1 MPLRDWLAALVV
13 ITAWGL
19 NFVVIKIGLSE
30 FPPLLMGALR
40 FTLVAIPAVFFI
52 KPPALPWRTVVLY
65 GATISLG
72 QFVFLFAAIYVGMPA
87 GLASVV
93 LQSQAFFTTLIAA
106 VFLGERIRRHNVVG
120 LLVAALGLVLIQQG
134 AVAGTLSLTGFL
146 MTLAAGLSWAIGNIV
161 TKGVGKI
168 DMLSLVVWGAL
179 VPPLPF
185 LGLSLVFEGPAL
197 IMTSLQN
204 ATWVGVS
211 MLAYLVVFATLLGY
225 CLWGWLLSRHP
236 AGQVAPLTLA
246 VPVLG
251 LLSTSLLLNEQLVFW
266 QWVGGVVILVALAI
280 NSFGARVFR

>member
-1 MPLRDWLAALVV
+1 
-13 ITAWGL
+13 
-19 NFVVIKIGLSE
+19 
-30 FPPLLMGALR
+30 
-40 FTLVAIPAVFFI
+40 
-52 KPPALPWRTVVLY
+52 
-65 GATISLG
+65 
-72 QFVFLFAAIYVGMPA
+72 A

-197 IMTSLQN
+197 IMASLQN

>member
-161 TKGVGKI
+161 TKGV
-168 DMLSLVVWGAL
+168 
-179 VPPLPF
+179 
-185 LGLSLVFEGPAL
+185 
-197 IMTSLQN
+197 
-204 ATWVGVS
+204 
-211 MLAYLVVFATLLGY
+211 
-225 CLWGWLLSRHP
+225 
-236 AGQVAPLTLA
+236 
-246 VPVLG
+246 
-251 LLSTSLLLNEQLVFW
+251 
-266 QWVGGVVILVALAI
+266 
-280 NSFGARVFR
+280 